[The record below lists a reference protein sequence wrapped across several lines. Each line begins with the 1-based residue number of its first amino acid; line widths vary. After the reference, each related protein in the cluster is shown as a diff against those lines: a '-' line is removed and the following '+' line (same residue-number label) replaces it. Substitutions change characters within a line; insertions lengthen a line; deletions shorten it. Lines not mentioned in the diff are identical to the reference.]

1 MFCEINW
8 MCILNVC
15 LRSLDFAL
23 CLPDSG
29 VSPEI
34 YEGVHAGVPQGH
46 QEKHG
51 VDVSK
56 NVTKNNISFHLL
68 FMFIFYE
75 SIILKV
81 SWKW

>member
-1 MFCEINW
+1 M
-8 MCILNVC
+8 C

-56 NVTKNNISFHLL
+56 NVTKNIIFLFISYLCLSFTRASSSK
-68 FMFIFYE
+68 YPE
-75 SIILKV
+75 NDKNNAA
-81 SWKW
+81 